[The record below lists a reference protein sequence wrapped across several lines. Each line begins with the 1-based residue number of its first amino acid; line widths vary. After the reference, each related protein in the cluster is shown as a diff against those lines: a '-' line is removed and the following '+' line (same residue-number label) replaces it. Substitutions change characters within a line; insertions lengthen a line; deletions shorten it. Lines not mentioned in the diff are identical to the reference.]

1 MRNFSNPQAIFYRW
15 VVFYRSLSDRSWW
28 KITRTA
34 FPEKKSKHRRLL
46 SLCSCWFCPPSDDAT
61 MFKVVLNDVTS
72 HTAIIEE
79 EEEDPFCLNNA
90 FSLRHLTFLSL
101 YNGSFLLGV
110 GGEKWEIDCNFI
122 ISVRELS

>member
-1 MRNFSNPQAIFYRW
+1 
-15 VVFYRSLSDRSWW
+15 
-28 KITRTA
+28 
-34 FPEKKSKHRRLL
+34 
-46 SLCSCWFCPPSDDAT
+46 

-101 YNGSFLLGV
+101 YNGSFLLVRG
-110 GGEKWEIDCNFI
+110 GGEMGNRLQLYYF
-122 ISVRELS
+122 R